1 VYNKAIASSKEVL
14 LFNILNTWY
23 DNLKVLTGTYLD
35 IFSKESSNKIKI
47 TSLEE
52 SIKHQ
57 KPKPVLLY

>member
-57 KPKPVLLY
+57 KPEPVLLY